1 MFDIKVYYKY
11 TFDYKIIK
19 RNLRMRAHTNNN
31 ISLTNKVFRVKPQL
45 S

>member
-19 RNLRMRAHTNNN
+19 RNLRMRAHTQT
-31 ISLTNKVFRVKPQL
+31 ITSHWPIK
-45 S
+45 SSG